1 MPHSAWADDDMTDV
15 IIGDPLGAAAF
26 ETPVS
31 ADVATGVGSL
41 LDAGP
46 WALAQNVILALI
58 CFTIIC
64 DGFANLAFGLAIP
77 AMSHTLGAEPR
88 AFSIVFAFGFA
99 GLTVGTLSAGPLGDR
114 FGRKPILLLSILVF
128 AVFTLALALADSIGS
143 LTTFRFLA
151 GIGLGGAMPNAT
163 ALIAECAPA
172 RHRSLVITIA
182 ALCVTIGGMVGAV
195 AASAILPHLGWQNLF
210 IVAGAIPL
218 AVCPV
223 LYFILPESPKFLAGD
238 VNRRPQLVRVLDKLK
253 ISYPRQANFTL
264 KEGIAEESLSARLLF
279 QSPYLRDTVALWMAF
294 FFALALG
301 YFLVSWIPTILA
313 GAGFGLRVAS
323 FGLLAYNGGGL
334 IGAIG
339 AALLLERF
347 GSRVLTLFSIAG
359 IILSLA
365 VGMATSLAA
374 LGPDVV
380 MLVLFGLGVS
390 VTAVTSPLLA
400 IASYTYPTAFRSVG
414 IALALAF
421 GRVGAIASSYLGGA
435 VSHADSAGLA
445 SFHVSAVLLIGSTLS
460 LWLLR
465 RHIPPVRRA

>member
-1 MPHSAWADDDMTDV
+1 MPLSTLADGDMTGV
-15 IIGDPLGAAAF
+15 VIGDPLGSAARKS
-26 ETPVS
+26 PVYP
-31 ADVATGVGSL
+31 DVRVGIGEL

-46 WALAQNVILALI
+46 WATAQNIILALI

-64 DGFANLAFGLAIP
+64 DGFSNLAFGLAIP
-77 AMSHTLGAEPR
+77 AMSHTLGVEPR
-88 AFSIVFAFGFA
+88 AFSIVFAIGFA
-99 GLTVGTLSAGPLGDR
+99 GLTVGTVTAGPLGDR

-128 AVFTLALALADSIGS
+128 AVFTLALAFAHNVAS
-143 LTTFRFLA
+143 LTTLRFLA
-151 GIGLGGAMPNAT
+151 GVGLGGAAPNAI
-163 ALIAECAPA
+163 ALIAECAPV

-182 ALCVTIGGMVGAV
+182 ALCVPIGGMVGAV
-195 AASAILPHLGWQNLF
+195 AASAILPHLGWQDLF

-218 AVCPV
+218 AACPI
-223 LYFILPESPKFLAGD
+223 LYFILPESPKFLASD

-253 ISYPRQANFTL
+253 VPYPSHASFTQAEDVTE
-264 KEGIAEESLSARLLF
+264 KKLSARLLF
-279 QSPYLRDTVALWMAF
+279 QSAYLRDTIALWMAF

-323 FGLLAYNGGGL
+323 LGLFAYNGGGL
-334 IGAIG
+334 IGALG

-347 GSRVLTLFSIAG
+347 GSRVLMLFSIAG
-359 IILSLA
+359 ILLSLA

-374 LGPDVV
+374 VGPAVV

-390 VTAVTSPLLA
+390 VTAVTSPLFA

-421 GRVGAIASSYLGGA
+421 GRLGAIASSYVGGA

-445 SFHVSAVLLIGSTLS
+445 SFHVAAVLLLGSTLS

-465 RHIPPVRRA
+465 RHIPPAPKA